1 MYLIVKRCFDV
12 LFSLAILPIALA
24 VCVPLGIA
32 FTLSTGE
39 RPVFRQWRTG
49 LNRQPFRIW
58 KLRTMTE
65 ATDEKGVLLSDAE
78 RLTLIGR
85 FARKFSIDEV
95 PQIINVLKGE
105 MSFVGPRPQVDVFL
119 NAMTDKEKHR
129 YDVLPGITGWAQIN
143 GRNAT
148 SWNER
153 FVQDLWYVKNANF
166 LLDISILV
174 RTPFAI
180 LKANGVE
187 QEGHV
192 TMPTLFEERGQQQV
206 R

>member
-1 MYLIVKRCFDV
+1 MYQVAKRCFDV
-12 LFSLAILPIALA
+12 LFALTIFPIALA
-24 VCVPLGIA
+24 LCVPLGIA
-32 FTLSTGE
+32 FTIATRE
-39 RPVFRQWRTG
+39 RPVFRQSRTG
-49 LNRQPFRIW
+49 LNKKSFEIW

-65 ATDEKGVLLSDAE
+65 SCDKNGVLLPDAE
-78 RLTLIGR
+78 RLTTIGR

-95 PQIINVLKGE
+95 PQIINILKGE

-119 NAMTDKEKHR
+119 DAMTDREMHR

-148 SWNER
+148 NWSER
-153 FVQDLWYVKNANF
+153 FVQDLWYVRNASF
-166 LLDISILV
+166 LLDMFILV

-180 LKANGVE
+180 LKANGVA
-187 QEGHV
+187 QEGHA
-192 TMPTLFEERGQQQV
+192 TMPTLFEERSINHV